1 VQGDPSSCSFFKWEL
16 DYRRWLRSRLRDGGT
31 DVVEKEEVFSVVM
44 RELAEMKQEIRML
57 NRKLI
62 RPSVVVDRVC
72 IMYVLLG
79 CVIGMFVSLFVK

>member
-1 VQGDPSSCSFFKWEL
+1 
-16 DYRRWLRSRLRDGGT
+16 
-31 DVVEKEEVFSVVM
+31 
-44 RELAEMKQEIRML
+44 ML